1 MVWDYFGLKT
11 NDNGS
16 IIVSE
21 EQRPVCRTCY
31 KSISVKGGNTTNLM
45 AHLKEHHP
53 ELYVEA
59 LESQKSKEGSS
70 AKKITKPA
78 ETGTKQPTIVDL
90 VEASKKFS
98 SGSPQ
103 ALELN
108 HAVAYFIAKDA
119 QPLYAVER
127 PGFRT
132 MVAKLNT
139 RYELPGR
146 KYFVE
151 HQLPQLYNE
160 VKTKVVIP
168 KLEQAA
174 HFSVTTDL
182 WTSNSNSPFMS
193 FTIHFIDSDWC
204 LQSLCLDTVPLYN
217 DHTGQNIAEAFQDV
231 LANWNISMSRITSST
246 TDNGSNFVAA
256 FTSIDCEWLSCFGHN
271 LNLAVSKAL

>member
-1 MVWDYFGLKT
+1 M
-11 NDNGS
+11 
-16 IIVSE
+16 
-21 EQRPVCRTCY
+21 
-31 KSISVKGGNTTNLM
+31 
-45 AHLKEHHP
+45 KEHHP

-59 LESQKSKEGSS
+59 LKSQKSKEGSS

-98 SGSPQ
+98 SSSPQ

-108 HAVAYFIAKDA
+108 RAVAYFIAKDA
-119 QPLYAVER
+119 QPFYAVER

-132 MVAKLNT
+132 MVAKLNP

-168 KLEQAA
+168 KLEQVA

-204 LQSLCLDTVPLYN
+204 LQSLIQFLC
-217 DHTGQNIAEAFQDV
+217 
-231 LANWNISMSRITSST
+231 ITIIQGKT
-246 TDNGSNFVAA
+246 
-256 FTSIDCEWLSCFGHN
+256 
-271 LNLAVSKAL
+271 